1 MEKRT
6 KDKPWKLKTPPNTSE
21 YTMHVEEKD
30 GKEGLDTFKEHRD
43 KIGLV
48 ILDLQMPDMGGE
60 AVLQQIR
67 ELDPGMPV
75 VYSTGMAYFE
85 SDGLPEHLRPTGML
99 KKPYLI
105 ATMSEIVKDALSR
118 RP

>member
-1 MEKRT
+1 MI
-6 KDKPWKLKTPPNTSE
+6 D
-21 YTMHVEEKD
+21 
-30 GKEGLDTFKEHRD
+30 
-43 KIGLV
+43 LV

-67 ELDPGMPV
+67 ELDPAMPV

-105 ATMSEIVKDALSR
+105 ATMSEIVKAAIGRSK
-118 RP
+118 